1 MKTLFGFSTAIAL
14 ALSAVACSHDYAEA
28 PSTLEVTGR
37 VDTRLRALDN
47 ASAVAV
53 GSDGRTYSSYIQTN
67 GSFRL
72 SLPVGNVYRILF
84 ANSTMAGE
92 LRTIGHLVDTTSSGK
107 SDELAVK
114 EGGTLDIGTVRPA
127 GSASAG
133 GVKTATC
140 GCEDLG
146 TGKGD
151 PSGDPKA
158 DTAKPDTGKGDVT
171 KGDVTKDGADDD
183 FTKGDD
189 DWKTKPKDGDKDRL
203 CDDDTDVELEAEH
216 GPGDKCAKGGSDKAA
231 PKITKKA
238 CVSKDV
244 DKDGKDDDGAGY
256 DKGSSA
262 DKGGDKSGTAG
273 GACTCSSEC
282 GAGSSCAASKCSA
295 DPGGSSSKPTGK

>member
-1 MKTLFGFSTAIAL
+1 MKTLFGFGTVVAL

-28 PSTLEVTGR
+28 SSTLEVTGR
-37 VDTRLRALDN
+37 VDTQLRALDN

-92 LRTIGHLVDTTSSGK
+92 LRTIGHLVNATSSGK

-114 EGGTLDIGTVRPA
+114 EGGKLDIGAVRPA
-127 GSASAG
+127 GSGSAG

-140 GCEDLG
+140 GCDDLG
-146 TGKGD
+146 SGKGD
-151 PSGDPKA
+151 PAADPKG
-158 DTAKPDTGKGDVT
+158 DTGKGDVGKGDT
-171 KGDVTKDGADDD
+171 GKGDVGKGDVSKDGADDD
-183 FTKGDD
+183 LTKGDD
-189 DWKTKPKDGDKDRL
+189 DWKTKPKDADKDRL

-216 GPGDKCAKGGSDKAA
+216 GPGDTCAKGGSDKAA

-238 CVSKDV
+238 CVSKDL
-244 DKDGKDDDGAGY
+244 DKDGKDDDGY
-256 DKGSSA
+256 DKSGSA
-262 DKGGDKSGTAG
+262 DKPSADTS
-273 GACTCSSEC
+273 CTCSSEC
-282 GAGSSCAASKCSA
+282 GAGSSCAASKCSS
-295 DPGGSSSKPTGK
+295 DDGGSSSKPTGK